1 MHYGIKGQKWGE
13 RLYQNPDG
21 TYTELGKERRR
32 KDLYKE
38 VKNNVKKGYT
48 PLYYRYV
55 GITHRGRK
63 SNQELVE
70 MAKKNKNFVDTD
82 EFKKELEEL
91 GGKYLNKKIKDIEGY
106 DTYKDYLTEI
116 LRQDILSEAVSE
128 IRKEKVE
135 KEYKREIKD
144 LPNKIER
151 LKKQDF
157 LTEENF
163 WKHVSGEKRLS
174 EEEIFKKD
182 KRLRNAA
189 DLGLKALIDNID
201 KEPIK
206 ISKKESYNKDKNGWR
221 FWFVCED
228 QTIGL
233 ATIADL
239 VNQGKSKNEII
250 NTLKDSSF
258 VYNNISKEELEKEKI
273 NGLFQLSEAYGYADL
288 HPSTEKF
295 IDKCIDIYKEENKQK

>member
-1 MHYGIKGQKWGE
+1 M
-13 RLYQNPDG
+13 
-21 TYTELGKERRR
+21 
-32 KDLYKE
+32 
-38 VKNNVKKGYT
+38 
-48 PLYYRYV
+48 
-55 GITHRGRK
+55 
-63 SNQELVE
+63 
-70 MAKKNKNFVDTD
+70 
-82 EFKKELEEL
+82 
-91 GGKYLNKKIKDIEGY
+91 
-106 DTYKDYLTEI
+106 
-116 LRQDILSEAVSE
+116 RQDLLSEAAAE

-157 LTEENF
+157 LTEENY
-163 WKHVSGEKRLS
+163 WKYRSGEKRLS

-189 DLGLKALIDNID
+189 DLGLKALMIN
-201 KEPIK
+201 KPWY
-206 ISKKESYNKDKNGWR
+206 KESYNEDPEKNSWR

-250 NTLKDSSF
+250 KTLKDSSF
-258 VYNNISKEELEKEKI
+258 VYHNKSYEELEKEKL

-288 HPSTEKF
+288 DPSTEKF

>member
-1 MHYGIKGQKWGE
+1 MTYPSYLMHYGVKGQHWGE
-13 RLYQNPDG
+13 RQYQNPDG

-63 SNQELVE
+63 YNQELVE

-116 LRQDILSEAVSE
+116 LRQDILSDAVSE

-157 LTEENF
+157 LTEENY
-163 WKHVSGEKRLS
+163 WKYRSGEKRLS

-189 DLGLKALIDNID
+189 DLGLKALID
-201 KEPIK
+201 
-206 ISKKESYNKDKNGWR
+206 KESYNEDKNGWR

-250 NTLKDSSF
+250 NILKDSSF
-258 VYNNISKEELEKEKI
+258 VYNNISEEELETEKI

-288 HPSTEKF
+288 EPSTEKF